1 MIIIP
6 GPASL
11 MLGEKIA
18 KELGVKS
25 CKVEHKFFPDGESYI
40 RLKGD
45 LKGETVVMIQTTA
58 PNPNTRLMQ
67 LIQIASISKNL
78 GAHKLIAVTPYLAYS
93 RQDKRFLEGEALT
106 LDIILGLLDKSGIDD
121 LIVVD
126 AHNENSIQKIV
137 EKYDIIVHNLSAIPQ
152 LAGYMKRVSYAGAYS
167 LSPDLGALNLAN
179 AAAKVL
185 GGGYGFFE
193 KERNLITGEIEMHL
207 KELNIEGEKAIVFDD
222 IISSGGTMA
231 KAIKRIKD
239 QGASKVAAAC
249 THALFVNNAE
259 KKIKEA
265 GADLIIASDTIQTK
279 YSKVTIAGIMA
290 DFLQLLD

>member
-1 MIIIP
+1 
-6 GPASL
+6 
-11 MLGEKIA
+11 
-18 KELGVKS
+18 
-25 CKVEHKFFPDGESYI
+25 
-40 RLKGD
+40 
-45 LKGETVVMIQTTA
+45 
-58 PNPNTRLMQ
+58 
-67 LIQIASISKNL
+67 
-78 GAHKLIAVTPYLAYS
+78 
-93 RQDKRFLEGEALT
+93 
-106 LDIILGLLDKSGIDD
+106 
-121 LIVVD
+121 
-126 AHNENSIQKIV
+126 
-137 EKYDIIVHNLSAIPQ
+137 
-152 LAGYMKRVSYAGAYS
+152 
-167 LSPDLGALNLAN
+167 
-179 AAAKVL
+179 
-185 GGGYGFFE
+185 
-193 KERNLITGEIEMHL
+193 MHL